1 MSIDKVS
8 VTSLSLKSLLVPSKQ
23 VEAEFPGFAGFKV
36 QLSFLSRE
44 TLVGIRKKATKI
56 TFKNRQPTEE
66 LNDDLFLQLYVA
78 ACIKGWSGFKL
89 SYLEQLAPV
98 DLSGQDMNAEL
109 EFSDENAL
117 FLMKSSSNFDS
128 WVSEQVTEL
137 GNFQK
142 ISVSK

>member
-98 DLSGQDMNAEL
+98 DLSGQDMSAEL

-128 WVSEQVTEL
+128 WISEQVTEL

-142 ISVSK
+142 ISASR